1 MHACLV
7 ILLSAVFRHIGVHV
21 LPVGGGQ
28 NAGGHCE
35 IHPFYVA
42 VFRRVRTRI
51 HAVACA
57 HAYVCTCI
65 HACSCIRACAH
76 ARACLRVSP
85 CPAGAVARGQKQDG
99 QRRQLR
105 SYEYFLAPIGKKH
118 VGINSLIV
126 RI

>member
-1 MHACLV
+1 M
-7 ILLSAVFRHIGVHV
+7 FRHIGVHV

-42 VFRRVRTRI
+42 VFRRVCGGVCNRARICNCARTCNCTRTC
-51 HAVACA
+51 ACNC
-57 HAYVCTCI
+57 V
-65 HACSCIRACAH
+65 RARFCA
-76 ARACLRVSP
+76 SP
-85 CPAGAVARGQKQDG
+85 RPAGAVARGYEKDG
-99 QRRQLR
+99 QGRQLR
-105 SYEYFLAPIGKKH
+105 TDHYFLAPIGKHH